1 MSRIPY
7 TINVDEY
14 ICGCLEQ
21 IRKMVETH
29 DFSSLLAV
37 TERIQYHATKMES
50 ALYSYEDIKYKVSSK
65 VDKEGL
71 TDEEFRDYVR
81 DLVKKWTK
89 DDE

>member
-1 MSRIPY
+1 MSKIPY

-21 IRKMVETH
+21 IRKMLTTH
-29 DFSSLLAV
+29 DFSALPAV
-37 TERIQYHATKMES
+37 VERIQYHATKMES
-50 ALYSYEDIKYKVSSK
+50 ALYTYEDVKYKITTR

-71 TDEEFRDYVR
+71 SDEDFRNYVR
-81 DLVKKWTK
+81 DRVKKWN